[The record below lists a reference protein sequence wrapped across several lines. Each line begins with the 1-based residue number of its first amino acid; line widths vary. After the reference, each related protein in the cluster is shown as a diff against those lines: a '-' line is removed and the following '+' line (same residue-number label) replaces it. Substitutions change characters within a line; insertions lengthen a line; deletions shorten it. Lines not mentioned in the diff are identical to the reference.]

1 METGYKPRL
10 DNELVTGVKE
20 VIFIN
25 LTGSSFIMNLRSEV
39 KNIVTRDYFSFKLHT
54 ILSIELIFL
63 SVNNKFICL

>member
-1 METGYKPRL
+1 MI
-10 DNELVTGVKE
+10 GVKE

-25 LTGSSFIMNLRSEV
+25 FIGSSFIMNLRSEV
-39 KNIVTRDYFSFKLHT
+39 KNIVIRDYFLFKLYI